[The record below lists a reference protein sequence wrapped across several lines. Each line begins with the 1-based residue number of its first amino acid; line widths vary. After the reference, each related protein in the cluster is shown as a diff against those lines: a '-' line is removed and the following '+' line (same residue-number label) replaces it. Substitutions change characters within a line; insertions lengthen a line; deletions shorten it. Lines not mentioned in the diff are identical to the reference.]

1 MLRIIGVT
9 CRREPAGGMLTA
21 IPGIVRGFA
30 VQGDF
35 PLQMCIRPDLLDPFI
50 IFHDRRFPILRTA

>member
-1 MLRIIGVT
+1 
-9 CRREPAGGMLTA
+9 MLTA

-35 PLQMCIRPDLLDPFI
+35 PLQMCIRPDFLDPFI